1 MKDTSQSNRL
11 ILSILAVIV
20 GLFMIAI
27 APFLIQ
33 TSLERVISA
42 LQIVSAEK
50 PAYASGIPLF
60 SYAFPLY
67 RGLIFIGGIALLW
80 LARPIYHGEEW
91 TFPVALL
98 ASAFPISR
106 RNVHVHALCFLR
118 GRLSHSNGGLDRGTD
133 LLLVAH
139 PAPQGG

>member
-1 MKDTSQSNRL
+1 MMKDTSQSKRL
-11 ILSILAVIV
+11 ILSILAVVV
-20 GLFMIAI
+20 GLFMITI

-80 LARPIYHGEEW
+80 LAHPIYQGKKW
-91 TFPVALL
+91 TYPVDCWRQPSRQGRDVMFMPCLFVDG
-98 ASAFPISR
+98 FPIPWQSR
-106 RNVHVHALCFLR
+106 
-118 GRLSHSNGGLDRGTD
+118 SWD
-133 LLLVAH
+133 
-139 PAPQGG
+139 